1 LLRSERCVALASILL
16 EGLCGEH
23 VVAVRALAVHLAAGV
38 SGSRCALAVLGL
50 SVGRLS
56 AVAGLV
62 AHSCED
68 VALLDAAAALF
79 LEEELINIEDL
90 GGVDLSRTVACKLR
104 VAIHESVAAAAVEV
118 LGGRQSKLLAAS
130 QRRVGNAASTSR
142 GVASAVHC
150 LVQA

>member
-1 LLRSERCVALASILL
+1 MD
-16 EGLCGEH
+16 
-23 VVAVRALAVHLAAGV
+23 
-38 SGSRCALAVLGL
+38 L

-56 AVAGLV
+56 AVARLV

-90 GGVDLSRTVACKLR
+90 GRVDLGRAVACELR
-104 VAIHESVAAAAVEV
+104 TAIHESVAAAAVEV

-142 GVASAVHC
+142 GVAFAVHC